1 MSAGMRIRSTI
12 VSGTVALVATFW
24 VARADWTHARHAAD
38 TARASVQVPAAD
50 EHFNASDT
58 SE

>member
-1 MSAGMRIRSTI
+1 MRIRSTI